1 MHRMLIADTDEPFV
15 SAATRAFSGDFEVRA
30 CHDGETALELLLTFR
45 PDVLILNLSLPFKDG
60 LTVLQQTACLPPVIL
75 VVTSYISPY
84 IQRSCAALGVGYIQ
98 TSPTVNALRVRVI
111 DMVSQW
117 KHNQNPPDLRTQTV
131 LHLHILGFS
140 THRVGYNQL
149 CEAIPLYY
157 QDRDQS
163 LNYVFYPKIASLCN
177 ASSGSAVE
185 RSMRNLIEEA
195 WKRRD
200 PVIWSKYFPH
210 ETQCPS
216 NKVFFDGLA
225 NQLKAP

>member
-15 SAATRAFSGDFEVRA
+15 SAATNVFSGEFEVCA
-30 CHDGETALELLLTFR
+30 CSDGETALELLLTFR

-60 LTVLQQTACLPPVIL
+60 LTVLQQTAYPPPVIL
-75 VVTSYISPY
+75 VITSYMSPY

-98 TSPTVNALRVRVI
+98 TSPTINALRVRVI

-131 LHLHILGFS
+131 LHLHILGFT

-157 QDRDQS
+157 HDRNQS

-185 RSMRNLIEEA
+185 RSMRNLIEDT

-200 PVIWSKYFPH
+200 PVIWSKYFPY
-210 ETQCPS
+210 ETECPS

-225 NQLKAP
+225 NHLKAP

>member
-15 SAATRAFSGDFEVRA
+15 SAATSVFSGEFEVRV
-30 CHDGETALELLLTFR
+30 CHDGETALELLLTFN

-75 VVTSYISPY
+75 VITSYINPY
-84 IQRSCAALGVGYIQ
+84 IQHACAALGVGYIQ
-98 TSPTVNALRVRVI
+98 TSPTVNALRVRVT
-111 DMVSQW
+111 DMVNRW
-117 KHNQNPPDLRTQTV
+117 KHNQSPPDLRAQTV

-177 ASSGSAVE
+177 SSSGSAVE
-185 RSMRNLIEEA
+185 RSIRNLIEEA

-200 PVIWSKYFPH
+200 PVIWLKYFPY

-216 NKVFFDGLA
+216 NKVFFDRLA
-225 NQLKAP
+225 NHLKAP